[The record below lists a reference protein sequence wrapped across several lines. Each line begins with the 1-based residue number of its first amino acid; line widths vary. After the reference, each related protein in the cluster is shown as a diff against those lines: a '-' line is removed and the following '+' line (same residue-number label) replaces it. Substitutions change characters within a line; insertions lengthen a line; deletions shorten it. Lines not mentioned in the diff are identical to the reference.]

1 MPESDSRT
9 TNPPNQ
15 AALTPAV
22 ARILRPLVGL
32 LLEHGLTF
40 QWLTGL
46 LKPVFVDVAQ
56 REFPLPDKRQTDS
69 RITLL
74 TGVHRKD
81 VRRLREASDTEDEEP
96 PASVYLG
103 AYLVAVWT
111 SDERYLD
118 DRGRPRV
125 LSRLPRDNEAS
136 FEDLVR
142 GVSKD
147 IRPRAVLDEWLRLG
161 AVEVDDD
168 DRVRLKTEAFIPSKG
183 FEEKLYYLGRNV
195 HDHLAA
201 ARHNVQGGEPP
212 MLERSVYYENLSP
225 ESVRELEELAHREG
239 MKTLQVLNRR
249 ARELQGR
256 DKRKRKA
263 RRGAAAAGDRI
274 NFGLYFYHESEDSD
288 PHDPR

>member
-1 MPESDSRT
+1 M
-9 TNPPNQ
+9 
-15 AALTPAV
+15 
-22 ARILRPLVGL
+22 
-32 LLEHGLTF
+32 EHGLTF
-40 QWLTGL
+40 QWLMGL

-81 VRRLREASDTEDEEP
+81 VRRLREASRMESEEP

-103 AYLVAVWT
+103 AYLVAIWT

-118 DRGRPRV
+118 KRGRPKA
-125 LSRLPRDNEAS
+125 LSRLPRDNEPS
-136 FEDLVR
+136 FEELVT
-142 GVSKD
+142 GVSTD

-168 DRVRLKTEAFIPSKG
+168 DRVRLKTEAFVPSKG
-183 FEEKLYYLGRNV
+183 FEEKVYYLGRNV

-201 ARHNVQGGEPP
+201 ARHNVHGGEPP

-225 ESVRELEELAHREG
+225 ESVHELEELARLEG
-239 MKTLQVLNRR
+239 MKTLQILNRR

-256 DKRKRKA
+256 DKRKTKA
-263 RRGAAAAGDRI
+263 RARDRI
-274 NFGLYFYHESEDSD
+274 NFGLYFYHETEESE
-288 PHDPR
+288 PHDLR